1 MEIGGITRSGIL
13 QAIAE
18 HDRLGEALFR
28 HTYGYRAVSP
38 HLLVHEGRHYDAKA
52 IAGVAHLFDCGE
64 ALKQGQFSGG
74 PAQALN
80 WLAREGFALTKP
92 PKTFVR
98 RVGNLR
104 PAVQQNGRAPHRPLL
119 VLWAIGQ
126 SLAGAP
132 RERPWTETRAALAP
146 LLEKYGDARNG
157 AQAAH
162 YPFTALVGDDLWEI
176 EPTEPREEAGLD
188 TASGRSK
195 SRRPTIDVLNRVNPK
210 AGFPEAD
217 HQLIQAQPE
226 VAAEAA
232 AGLIFRFFYPVP
244 DEFLEDLGLR
254 DLLTNRWA
262 DALRPLVGEK
272 FDKREAIWHSYGGER
287 MAGIGSLGDGIL
299 STFSKD
305 KGPYDD
311 GRLVDS
317 DWIAYVGDGLKGD
330 QRLVD
335 GNKALAEHQTA
346 QRPLRYWHKPLEG
359 DFTFE
364 TWAVVVQRRL
374 RWGQGT
380 DKKWRREFL
389 WILAPVPSPLRETWP
404 HDVEEALASDT
415 GELYDETTEYQPG
428 DIDSTARRTPE
439 SDAEAYRRLSG
450 AAESHNARR
459 KEGKRSTKVDRHVRS
474 TSARAAVI
482 RRSGGRCE
490 NPRCAGHPTELTMA
504 GEPILQVDHVHDLS
518 KGGPDIPSNMIALCP
533 NCHALKTYGQ
543 HQEKLRRE
551 LKRTAQF
558 LHAMS
563 LDGSTP

>member
-18 HDRLGEALFR
+18 HDRLGEELFR
-28 HTYGYRAVSP
+28 VTYGYRAVSA
-38 HLLVHEGRHYDAKA
+38 HLLVHEGRHYDSKA
-52 IAGVAHLFDCGE
+52 IAGVAHLFDGGE

-74 PAQALN
+74 PTQALN
-80 WLAREGFALTKP
+80 WLEREGFALTKP
-92 PKTFVR
+92 PRTFVR
-98 RVGNLR
+98 RVGSLR
-104 PAVQQNGRAPHRPLL
+104 PAMRKNGPAPHRPLL

-126 SLAGAP
+126 ALAGAP
-132 RERPWTETRAALAP
+132 RERSWTETRAAIAP
-146 LLEKYGDARNG
+146 LLEKYGEVRNG

-162 YPFTALVGDDLWEI
+162 FPFAALVGDDLWEI
-176 EPTEPREEAGLD
+176 EPTG
-188 TASGRSK
+188 SGDAADQAK
-195 SRRPTIDVLNRVNPK
+195 PRRPTLDVLNRFNPK

-232 AGLIFRFFYPVP
+232 AGLILRYFYPLP
-244 DEFLEDLGLR
+244 DDFLADLGLR

-262 DALRPLVGEK
+262 DALRPLIGER
-272 FDKREAIWHSYGGER
+272 FEKREAIWHSYGGER

-311 GRLVDS
+311 GRLADS

-335 GNKALAEHQTA
+335 GNKALAEHQAA

-380 DKKWRREFL
+380 DKEWRREFI

-404 HDVEEALASDT
+404 HDVEEALANDT

-428 DIDSTARRTPE
+428 DIDSTARHTTE
-439 SDAEAYRRLSG
+439 SDAEAYRRLTE
-450 AAESHNARR
+450 AAEHHRARR
-459 KEGKRSTKVDRHVRS
+459 KEAKRPTKVDRHVRS

-490 NPRCAGHPTELTMA
+490 NARCAGHPTELTTA

-518 KGGPDIPSNMIALCP
+518 KGGPDVPWNMIALCP

-551 LKRTAQF
+551 LKKTAQH
-558 LHAMS
+558 LHTAA
-563 LDGSTP
+563 LDSSTT

>member
-18 HDRLGEALFR
+18 HDRLGEELFR
-28 HTYGYRAVSP
+28 TTYGYRAVSP
-38 HLLVHEGRHYDAKA
+38 HLLVHEGRHYDSKA

-74 PAQALN
+74 RAQALN
-80 WLAREGFALTKP
+80 WLEREGFALSEP
-92 PKTFVR
+92 PKTFLR
-98 RVGNLR
+98 RVGSLR
-104 PAVQQNGRAPHRPLL
+104 PTTRKNEPASHRPLL

-126 SLAGAP
+126 ALAGAP
-132 RERPWTETRAALAP
+132 REQPWRETRTALAP
-146 LLEKYGDARNG
+146 LLEKYGKVQDG

-162 YPFTALVGDDLWEI
+162 VPFAALVGNDLWEI
-176 EPTEPREEAGLD
+176 EPTGLHAEPHEAAGQP
-188 TASGRSK
+188 K
-195 SRRPTIDVLNRVNPK
+195 PRRPTLDVLDRLNPK
-210 AGFPEAD
+210 AGLPEAD
-217 HQLIQAQPE
+217 HQLILAQPE

-232 AGLIFRFFYPVP
+232 AGLILRYFYPLP
-244 DEFLEDLGLR
+244 EGFLENLGLNG
-254 DLLTNRWA
+254 LLTNRWA
-262 DALRPLVGEK
+262 DSLRPLIGEK
-272 FDKREAIWHSYGGER
+272 FEKREAIWHSYGGER

-346 QRPLRYWHKPLEG
+346 QRPLRYWHKPVEG
-359 DFTFE
+359 DFSFE
-364 TWAVVVQRRL
+364 TWVVVVQRRL

-380 DKKWRREFL
+380 DKEWRREFV
-389 WILAPVPSPLRETWP
+389 WILAPVPSPLRATWP
-404 HDVEEALASDT
+404 HEVEEALANDT
-415 GELYDETTEYQPG
+415 GELYDETTEYRPG
-428 DIDSTARRTPE
+428 DVDPHARRTDE
-439 SDAEAYRRLSG
+439 SAAEAYHRLTA
-450 AAESHNARR
+450 AAESHSARR
-459 KEGKRSTKVDRHVRS
+459 RGAKRPSKVDRHVRNA
-474 TSARAAVI
+474 SARYAVI

-490 NPRCAGHPTELTMA
+490 NPRCAGHPTELTTA

-518 KGGPDIPSNMIALCP
+518 KGGPDVPSNMIALCP

-543 HQEKLRRE
+543 HQERLRRE
-551 LKRTAQF
+551 LKKTARD
-558 LHAMS
+558 LHNKALKNS
-563 LDGSTP
+563 AS